1 MGRTLKKPNRSE
13 NKEAALSK
21 TFTPR
26 FWEHCDL
33 RLAVVRSMCARYEA
47 LRESC
52 GGYES
57 TQRDLLVRRI
67 AFLSI
72 QIETMEVNAMEGKPF
87 DAGSYVQCLN
97 SFLGFLKSVG
107 LDRRAKNVTDL
118 NRYLEEKKGR
128 AG

>member
-1 MGRTLKKPNRSE
+1 MGSDRKTLKPTRRE
-13 NKEAALSK
+13 NKEVALSK

-52 GGYES
+52 GGDES
-57 TQRDLLVRRI
+57 PQRDLLVRRI

-72 QIETMEVNAMEGKPF
+72 QIETAEVNAMEGKPF

-97 SFLGFLKSVG
+97 SFLGFLKSV
-107 LDRRAKNVTDL
+107 
-118 NRYLEEKKGR
+118 
-128 AG
+128 